1 MHRFSWK
8 RGKLYIEIEPVIV
21 IPIEIVPITTAA
33 LSRLKLTKREKLV
46 FDKLL
51 RGMSNKE
58 IGNAINLSERTV
70 KFHVG
75 NLLRKFHVV
84 TRGEAMALFSKK

>member
-1 MHRFSWK
+1 
-8 RGKLYIEIEPVIV
+8 
-21 IPIEIVPITTAA
+21 
-33 LSRLKLTKREKLV
+33 LTKREKLV